1 MDVKCKVEKGSLIE
15 NETGVLQPE
24 EKFERRYVLGFIKV
38 VATVNNGVIP
48 VRMINSHSKPQRI
61 YNGKG

>member
-1 MDVKCKVEKGSLIE
+1 MMNVKGKVEKGRLMES
-15 NETGVLQPE
+15 ETGVFQPG

-61 YNGKG
+61 

>member
-24 EKFERRYVLGFIKV
+24 DKFERRYVLGFIKV

-48 VRMINSHSKPQRI
+48 
-61 YNGKG
+61 